1 MNSESLKLS
10 DTTPHVHSNAVDHFQ
25 DTITTHPSHKQ
36 QHKMQNIEDILRE
49 YDAFGD
55 SPVDDGQS
63 VIEDPAITEDHK
75 GHKSVSVNDNGSL
88 GVTEKTGNEN
98 EPDHASDSMDDHI
111 TDNTDDHVTDNA
123 NDEMKDHTSEHVTE
137 NEVDHMT
144 DGMDDHMADHMTDN
158 VDHHS
163 SKEEKKLKEKTKEEA
178 LWDSEEK
185 LREQLARKKKQKR
198 LKKKKEKLKEKYH
211 SGEILK
217 DFDELKKQNTK
228 TSEKANREVEGN
240 RKLNRQKAGKHIK
253 YVHADESQVAGDA
266 ILDFLD
272 KLLEKDPKE
281 LKHDVLAMTKEMQK
295 EGKCQLLPPLR
306 NIHLKA

>member
-1 MNSESLKLS
+1 
-10 DTTPHVHSNAVDHFQ
+10 
-25 DTITTHPSHKQ
+25 
-36 QHKMQNIEDILRE
+36 
-49 YDAFGD
+49 
-55 SPVDDGQS
+55 
-63 VIEDPAITEDHK
+63 
-75 GHKSVSVNDNGSL
+75 
-88 GVTEKTGNEN
+88 
-98 EPDHASDSMDDHI
+98 
-111 TDNTDDHVTDNA
+111 VTDNA

-137 NEVDHMT
+137 NDVDHMT
-144 DGMDDHMADHMTDN
+144 DGMDDHMDDQAVNHMTDHVTDN
-158 VDHHS
+158 MDDHS

-185 LREQLARKKKQKR
+185 LREQLARKKKQKH
-198 LKKKKEKLKEKYH
+198 LTEKKEKLKEKDH

-240 RKLNRQKAGKHIK
+240 GKLKQQKAGKHIK

-306 NIHLKA
+306 NIQLKA